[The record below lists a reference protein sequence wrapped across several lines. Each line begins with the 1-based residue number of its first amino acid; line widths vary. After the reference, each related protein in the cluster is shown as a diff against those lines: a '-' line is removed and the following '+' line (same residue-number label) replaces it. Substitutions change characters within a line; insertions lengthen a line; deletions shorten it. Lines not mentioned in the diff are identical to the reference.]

1 MGWGGWGCRAEQ
13 RSDGVEIRC
22 AVVFLMQQ
30 WAVRDA
36 NETLL
41 LLLLL
46 LLVAAGCCWLL
57 LSAADAA
64 ACSPSFTAQ
73 QLGCHRPLTA
83 LPK

>member
-41 LLLLL
+41 LLLPLL
-46 LLVAAGCCWLL
+46 LLLL
-57 LSAADAA
+57 LLLLPPPTPLLAVQVLQHSSSAA
-64 ACSPSFTAQ
+64 T
-73 QLGCHRPLTA
+73 GH
-83 LPK
+83 